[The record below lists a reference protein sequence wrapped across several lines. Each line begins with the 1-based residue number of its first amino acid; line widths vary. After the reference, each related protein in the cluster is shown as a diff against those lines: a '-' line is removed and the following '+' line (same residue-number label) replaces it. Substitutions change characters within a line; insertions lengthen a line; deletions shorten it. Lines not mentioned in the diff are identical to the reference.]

1 MGEVV
6 EIQGSCGVGQ
16 VREGG
21 RKVVVDNNFERTVAD
36 SLGRK
41 ESDTERVREV
51 QDSKG
56 PADEQKYTRS
66 HSDKQDNTCRE

>member
-1 MGEVV
+1 MGAAVG
-6 EIQGSCGVGQ
+6 IQGSCGVGQ

-21 RKVVVDNNFERTVAD
+21 RKVVVVDNNFERTVAD

-41 ESDTERVREV
+41 GSDTERVREV

-56 PADEQKYTRS
+56 PAD
-66 HSDKQDNTCRE
+66 